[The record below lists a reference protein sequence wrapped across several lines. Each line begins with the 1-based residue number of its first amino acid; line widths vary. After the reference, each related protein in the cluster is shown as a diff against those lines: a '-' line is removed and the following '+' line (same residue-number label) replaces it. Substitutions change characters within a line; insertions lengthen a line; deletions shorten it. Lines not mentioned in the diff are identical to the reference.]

1 MRAGDETVIVLG
13 LISGTSVDAI
23 DVAAAELTWEGRTIA
38 LRPLGH
44 AERPWPEAVRAR
56 LIAALPPAPCSAGEL
71 CQLDA
76 LAGEAFADAAAWG
89 DAHLAGGR
97 AALVA
102 SHGQTVFHW
111 VEGGRARGTLQI
123 GQPAVIAER
132 TGLPVVSDFR
142 ARDVAAGGHGAPLA
156 STLDALWLAG
166 GAPCPPE
173 GHAGGGGP
181 RAALN
186 LGGIA
191 NLTLVRG
198 AGEPV
203 LAFDTGPANCLMD
216 AEVLASTGR
225 PRDEGGALA
234 RAGQVRGDLLARLLA
249 EPYYALPPPK
259 STGRELF
266 RTGYVARHLAGL
278 SPVPLP
284 DLVAT
289 LAELTAATVAD
300 ACRAHG
306 VAEVVASGGGT
317 RNPAL
322 MARLA
327 ARLHPVP
334 LAASEARGLPAD
346 GKEAYLFALL
356 GFLTWYGVPGTVPGA
371 TGARAPRVLGRISPG
386 DGPLVLPPPA
396 RAPGGLRVVRG

>member
-1 MRAGDETVIVLG
+1 MIVLG

-23 DVAAAELTWEGRTIA
+23 DVAAAELGWDGDVIT

-44 AERPWPEAVRAR
+44 AERPWPDSVRAR
-56 LIAALPPAPCSAGEL
+56 LIAALPPAPCSAEEL

-89 DAHLAGGR
+89 NAQLAGGR

-111 VEGGRARGTLQI
+111 IEDGRARGTLQL
-123 GQPAVIAER
+123 GQPAIIAER

-166 GAPCPPE
+166 E
-173 GHAGGGGP
+173 GGP

-191 NLTLVRG
+191 NVTLVGR

-216 AEVLASTGR
+216 AEVLAATGR
-225 PRDEGGALA
+225 PRDEDGAIA
-234 RAGQVRGDLLARLLA
+234 RTGRAREDLLARLLA
-249 EPYYALPPPK
+249 DPYYALPPPK

-266 RTGYVARHLAGL
+266 RTGYVAGHLAGL
-278 SPVPLP
+278 PAILLS
-284 DLVAT
+284 DLIAT
-289 LAELTAATVAD
+289 FAELTAVTVAD
-300 ACRAHG
+300 ACRAYH
-306 VAEVVASGGGT
+306 VTEVVASGGGT
-317 RNPAL
+317 RNPVL
-322 MARLA
+322 VARLA
-327 ARLHPVP
+327 ARLDPIP
-334 LAASEARGLPAD
+334 LITSEERGLPAD

-356 GFLTWYGVPGTVPGA
+356 GFLTWHGVPGVVPGA
-371 TGARAPRVLGRISPG
+371 TGSRAPRVLGRISPG
-386 DGPLVLPPPA
+386 DGPLVLPAPA
-396 RAPGGLRVVRG
+396 GLPAGLRIERG

>member
-1 MRAGDETVIVLG
+1 MIVLG

-23 DVAAAELTWEGRTIA
+23 DVAAADLGWDGDVIT

-44 AERPWPEAVRAR
+44 AERPWPESVRRR
-56 LIAALPPAPCSAGEL
+56 LLAALPPGPCSAEEL

-76 LAGEAFADAAAWG
+76 LAGEAFAEAASWG
-89 DAHLAGGR
+89 NAALAGGR
-97 AALVA
+97 AALVG

-111 VEGGRARGTLQI
+111 VEDGRVRGTLQI
-123 GQPAVIAER
+123 GQPAIIAER
-132 TGLPVVSDFR
+132 TGAPVVSDFR

-166 GAPCPPE
+166 D
-173 GHAGGGGP
+173 GGP

-191 NLTLVRG
+191 NVTLVGR
-198 AGEPV
+198 AGTPAM
-203 LAFDTGPANCLMD
+203 AFDTGPANCLMD
-216 AEVLASTGR
+216 AEALAATGR
-225 PRDEGGALA
+225 ARDEDGTLALA
-234 RAGQVRGDLLARLLA
+234 GTVREDLLARLLA
-249 EPYYALPPPK
+249 EPYYARAAPK

-266 RTGYVARHLAGL
+266 RSGYVASRAAGL
-278 SPVPLP
+278 PPAPLP
-284 DLVAT
+284 DLIAT

-300 ACRAHG
+300 ACRAQG
-306 VAEVVASGGGT
+306 VTEVVASGGGT

-327 ARLHPVP
+327 ARLGPTP
-334 LAASEARGLPAD
+334 LVTSEERGLPAD

-356 GFLTWYGVPGTVPGA
+356 AFLTWHGVPGVVPGA
-371 TGARAPRVLGRISPG
+371 TGSRTPRLLGRISPG
-386 DGPLVLPPPA
+386 HGPLSLPAPA
-396 RAPGGLRVVRG
+396 GPPGGLRIGSGL

>member
-1 MRAGDETVIVLG
+1 MIVLG

-23 DVAAAELTWEGRTIA
+23 DVAATELGWDGGVIA

-56 LIAALPPAPCSAGEL
+56 LVAALPPAPCPAEEL
-71 CQLDA
+71 CQLDT

-89 DAHLAGGR
+89 NEHLAGGR

-111 VEGGRARGTLQI
+111 IEAGRARGTLQI
-123 GQPAVIAER
+123 GQPAAIAER

-166 GAPCPPE
+166 ESGT
-173 GHAGGGGP
+173 

-191 NLTLVRG
+191 NVTLVRR
-198 AGEPV
+198 AGDPV

-216 AEVLASTGR
+216 AEVLAATGR
-225 PRDEGGALA
+225 PRDEDGALA
-234 RAGQVRGDLLARLLA
+234 RAGTVRQDLLSRLLA

-266 RTGYVARHLAGL
+266 RSGYVAAHLAGL
-278 SPVPLP
+278 PPVPLP

-289 LAELTAATVAD
+289 LAELTATTVAD

-306 VAEVVASGGGT
+306 VTEIVASGGGT

-327 ARLHPVP
+327 ARLGPVP

-356 GFLTWYGVPGTVPGA
+356 GFLTWHGVPGVVPGA
-371 TGARAPRVLGRISPG
+371 TGSRTPRVLGRISPG
-386 DGPLVLPPPA
+386 EGPLVLPPPA
-396 RAPGGLRVVRG
+396 EPPRGLRIERS

>member
-1 MRAGDETVIVLG
+1 MIVLG
-13 LISGTSVDAI
+13 LISGTSVDAV
-23 DVAAAELTWEGRTIA
+23 DVAAADLRWDGDVIA
-38 LRPLGH
+38 MHPLGH
-44 AERPWPEAVRAR
+44 AERPWPDAVRTR
-56 LIAALPPAPCSAGEL
+56 LLAALPPAPCSAEEL
-71 CQLDA
+71 CQLDV

-89 DAHLAGGR
+89 NQELAGGR

-111 VEGGRARGTLQI
+111 VEGGRARGTLQV
-123 GQPAVIAER
+123 GQPAIIAER
-132 TGLPVVSDFR
+132 TGLPVISDFR

-166 GAPCPPE
+166 E
-173 GHAGGGGP
+173 GGR

-191 NLTLVRG
+191 NVTLVGR

-216 AEVLASTGR
+216 AEVLAATGR
-225 PRDEGGALA
+225 ARDDGGTLA
-234 RAGQVRGDLLARLLA
+234 RAGTVREDVLGRLLA

-266 RTGYVARHLAGL
+266 RSGYVAARLAGL
-278 SPVPLP
+278 PPASLP

-289 LAELTAATVAD
+289 LAELTAVTVAD
-300 ACRAHG
+300 ACRAWEA
-306 VAEVVASGGGT
+306 VEVVASGGGT

-322 MARLA
+322 MARLS
-327 ARLHPVP
+327 ARLGPIP
-334 LAASEARGLPAD
+334 LMTSEQRGLAPD

-356 GFLTWYGVPGTVPGA
+356 GFLTWHGVPGAVPGA
-371 TGARAPRVLGRISPG
+371 TGSRGPRLLGRISPG
-386 DGPLVLPPPA
+386 NGPLSLPPPSGM
-396 RAPGGLRVVRG
+396 PGGLRIDNHDARR